1 MRLLFFYL
9 VLVVA
14 QGFLAALMAPVP
26 PPDLF
31 LIGVLT
37 LLWRIQPW
45 QLVLV
50 GYGAG
55 FLQDLMG
62 LGNGALGL
70 HAFSLATAA
79 LVASMVRAQLTQS
92 GVFER
97 MLVILTAEAGKWLAL
112 VPLLAWLSGTMASV
126 TGAVAVAAIEA
137 AFTVVAGV
145 LLLPW
150 GTALLQRS
158 RMLRKELL

>member
-1 MRLLFFYL
+1 MRLISFYL
-9 VLVVA
+9 VLLVA
-14 QGFLAALMAPVP
+14 QGYLAALMAPAP

-37 LLWRIQPW
+37 LLWRVQPW

-50 GYGAG
+50 GYGIG
-55 FLQDLMG
+55 LLQDLMS

-70 HAFSLATAA
+70 HAFSLAAAA

-112 VPLLAWLSGTMASV
+112 VPLLVWLSGTVESV
-126 TGAVAVAAIEA
+126 TGVLAVASIEA
-137 AFTVVAGV
+137 ALTVAAGA

-158 RMLRKELL
+158 RLLRKELL